1 MRLPWF
7 TGNSIPPRKSA
18 VRTSPHVVRLEAV
31 GEIQVTCTID
41 CVGDPCPR
49 PQLLTLKALNQI
61 KDGEVIELVSD
72 NPATVETIPA
82 MMLTVDGIHL
92 GTLREEPLW
101 RVFLRKGPTS

>member
-7 TGNSIPPRKSA
+7 ARNSEVPRKSA
-18 VRTSPHVVRLEAV
+18 VRSEPHTVQLPGHGDVPVA
-31 GEIQVTCTID
+31 CTID

-61 KDGEVIELVSD
+61 GDGEVIELISD

-92 GTLREEPLW
+92 GTLREEDLW
-101 RVFLRKGPTS
+101 RVFLRKGTAS